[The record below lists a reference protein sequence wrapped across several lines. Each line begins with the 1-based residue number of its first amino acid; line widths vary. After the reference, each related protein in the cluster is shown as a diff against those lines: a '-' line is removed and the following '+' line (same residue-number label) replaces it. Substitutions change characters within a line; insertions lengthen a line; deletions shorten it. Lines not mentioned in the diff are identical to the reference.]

1 MRHTRLI
8 AGLALGTMLTAPAM
22 AQDNME
28 RLGNM
33 QKTDAT
39 FTFIPQDIRNTCFK
53 KNMNTQVLLDKK
65 IKDLFPSLAGICR
78 VFISYKKNIY
88 GG

>member
-39 FTFIPQDIRNTCFK
+39 FTYIPRDDERARQRSRPAST
-53 KNMNTQVLLDKK
+53 LRS
-65 IKDLFPSLAGICR
+65 PSR
-78 VFISYKKNIY
+78 
-88 GG
+88 